1 MAKVKQVINMS
12 NLEIN
17 QLLQQMRNMASMAEN
32 KLPIEAGAD
41 IGKADFAQLLKDS
54 VNQVN
59 ETQKSASGLAESFEL
74 GDPNVNLSEVMIAI
88 QKANVSFQAMTQ
100 VRNNLVS
107 AYKEVMNMPV

>member
-1 MAKVKQVINMS
+1 MS
-12 NLEIN
+12 DLEIN
-17 QLLQQMRNMASMAEN
+17 QLLQQMRTMATMADN
-32 KLPIEAGAD
+32 KVPMEVGEV
-41 IGKADFAQLLKDS
+41 GSKPDFSQLLKDS

-59 ETQKSASGLAESFEL
+59 QTQKSAAGLSAAFES

-107 AYKEVMNMPV
+107 AYKEVMNMQV

>member
-1 MAKVKQVINMS
+1 VANEKQVINMS

-17 QLLQQMRNMASMAEN
+17 QLLQQMHSMASMAEN
-32 KLPIEAGAD
+32 KMPLEAGAD
-41 IGKADFAQLLKDS
+41 IGKPDFAQLLKDS

-59 ETQKSASGLAESFEL
+59 ETQKSASGLAEAFEL

-88 QKANVSFQAMTQ
+88 QKASVSFQAMTQ

-107 AYKEVMNMPV
+107 AYKEVMNMQV

>member
-1 MAKVKQVINMS
+1 MS

-17 QLLQQMRNMASMAEN
+17 QLLQQMHSMASMAEN
-32 KLPIEAGAD
+32 KMPLEAGVD
-41 IGKADFAQLLKDS
+41 IGKPDFAQLLKNS